1 VAEVTGAGDPHE
13 IVGRVRPK
21 APLADKGAEILEG
34 SMILGDNAYDVIQ
47 GFTAAPQGG
56 PQDGDMACIEKLKA
70 ALE

>member
-1 VAEVTGAGDPHE
+1 
-13 IVGRVRPK
+13 
-21 APLADKGAEILEG
+21 
-34 SMILGDNAYDVIQ
+34 MILGDNAYDVIQ